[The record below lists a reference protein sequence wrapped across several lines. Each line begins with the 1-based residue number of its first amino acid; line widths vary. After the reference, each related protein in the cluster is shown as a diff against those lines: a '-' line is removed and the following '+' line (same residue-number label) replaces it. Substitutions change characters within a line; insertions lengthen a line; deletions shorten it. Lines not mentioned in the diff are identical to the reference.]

1 MLHRFEV
8 LPDSTD
14 VYVWSDYIEL
24 RALAHPDKCFSR
36 GDLAALAQQ
45 VAAIGQP
52 RVDAHEIWREVKEF
66 LANRN
71 HLFGPA
77 YPFSIVGNDEDTL
90 ELTDQVL
97 NGEQNLYLTLLI
109 CSSLA
114 YVVRQGG
121 NVQMIG
127 RLFEECSL
135 EIFRKLMPAGSKVY
149 PAWAAGGADARY
161 QGSLYQ
167 KLMLIAQDIR
177 GTATMQERDFARN
190 DNGDGGID
198 IVSWDDLDDPIRGAI
213 PSALAQC
220 GCSREQWRTKHI
232 AASPLM
238 LRAKINVHHNWATYY
253 FMPLDLRWS
262 DGDWAHK
269 SDFGDAII
277 IDRLRMISLARR
289 YNISDQMPI
298 RNVVDTASRLDIM

>member
-1 MLHRFEV
+1 MLHRFDV
-8 LPDSTD
+8 LPDTRD
-14 VYVWSDYIEL
+14 VFVWADYIEL

-36 GDLAALAQQ
+36 GELAALAQQ

-52 RVDAHEIWREVKEF
+52 LVDANAIWREVKEF
-66 LANRN
+66 INNRA
-71 HLFGPA
+71 HIFGAA
-77 YPFSIVGNDEDTL
+77 YPFTIVGHDEDTL
-90 ELTDQVL
+90 ELTDRAL
-97 NGEQNLYLTLLI
+97 NGEEKLYLTLLI
-109 CSSLA
+109 CSSMA

-135 EIFRKLMPAGSKVY
+135 EIFQKLMPPGSKIY
-149 PAWAAGGADARY
+149 PAWAAGGAAARY

-167 KLMLIAQDIR
+167 KLLLIARDLR
-177 GTATMQERDFARN
+177 GTATIQERDYAPQ
-190 DNGDGGID
+190 DHGDGGID

-232 AASPLM
+232 AASPVM
-238 LRAKINVHHNWATYY
+238 LRSKINVHHNWATYY

-262 DGDWAHK
+262 DGDWAYK
-269 SDFGDAII
+269 GDFGEAII

-289 YNISDQMPI
+289 YNIAEQMPI
-298 RNVVDTASRLDIM
+298 RDVVETASQLQIM